1 MASWTDRF
9 WYSAEGLRLHYR
21 DYEGP
26 RDKPPILC
34 IPGLTRNA
42 RDFEPVA
49 ERFAGDWRVI
59 CIDLRGRGLSDQ
71 DPDPSRYTPHYYVAD
86 VLKLLDQLGIADAV
100 FFGTSLGAICTMLL
114 ASTDADRIAG
124 AMLNDI
130 GPEIDQTGIDRI
142 GGYVGREVTFDGWDE
157 AISTLAERNRE
168 VFPKWGQGEWDRFAR
183 RIMHE
188 TPDGIMFQYDMR
200 IADNF
205 RRATEGRQG
214 ASWHLYESLAGR
226 PVTILRGALS
236 DLLAQD
242 VAEQMVERL
251 GGDAELVVVPD
262 VGHTP
267 NLEEPESRAAMD
279 RLLERV
285 MSRPEV

>member
-21 DYEGP
+21 NYEGP

-49 ERFAGDWRVI
+49 ERYAGDWRVI
-59 CIDLRGRGLSDQ
+59 CIELRGRGMSDQ
-71 DPDPSRYTPHYYVAD
+71 DPDPGRYQPHYYVAD
-86 VLKLLDQLGIADAV
+86 ILKLLDQEGIADAV
-100 FFGTSLGAICTMLL
+100 FFGTSLGGICTMLL
-114 ASTDADRIAG
+114 SSTDSDRIAG

-142 GGYVGREVTFDGWDE
+142 GGYVGREVRFDSWDE
-157 AISTLAERNRE
+157 AVAVLAERNRE
-168 VFPKWGQGEWDRFAR
+168 VFPKWERAEWERFAR

-188 TPDGIMFQYDMR
+188 APDGIRFEYDMR

-205 RRATEGRQG
+205 RAATEGPQG
-214 ASWHLYESLAGR
+214 ATWDLYESLAGR
-226 PVTILRGALS
+226 PVLILRGELS
-236 DLLAQD
+236 DLLEQK
-242 VAEQMVERL
+242 VAERMVEAL
-251 GGDAELVVVPD
+251 NGDAEMVVVPS

-267 NLEEPESRAAMD
+267 NLEEPEAQAAMD

-285 MSRPEV
+285 MAREE